1 MTHIRQRHY
10 CFKAVL
16 FIMCLENVIQ
26 VLYMLLQSG
35 YIKGPLCLS
44 YNNRPSSG
52 ICNFRYQLPC
62 SHVDMKQCVIVLN
75 FASVTDQVFT

>member
-1 MTHIRQRHY
+1 
-10 CFKAVL
+10 
-16 FIMCLENVIQ
+16 
-26 VLYMLLQSG
+26 MLLQSG